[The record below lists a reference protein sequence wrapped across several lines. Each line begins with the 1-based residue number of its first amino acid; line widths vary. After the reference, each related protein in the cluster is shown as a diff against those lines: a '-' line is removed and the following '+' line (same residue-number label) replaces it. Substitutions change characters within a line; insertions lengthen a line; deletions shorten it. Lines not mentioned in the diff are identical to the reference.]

1 MHWNINIDQTNSPAP
16 DPHLLLADPPDL
28 LEPGNSFLDQKT
40 SRRLLIH
47 IGSCSFFAGLL
58 LAAPFHRE
66 ALNQVQSPWAKSER
80 GLCPFLPPIFLL

>member
-1 MHWNINIDQTNSPAP
+1 MQWNINIGKTKSPTP
-16 DPHLLLADPPDL
+16 DPHLLLTDPPDL
-28 LEPGNSFLDQKT
+28 LKPGNSFLDQMT

-66 ALNQVQSPWAKSER
+66 ASNQVQSPWAKSER
-80 GLCPFLPPIFLL
+80 GLGPFLTPISML